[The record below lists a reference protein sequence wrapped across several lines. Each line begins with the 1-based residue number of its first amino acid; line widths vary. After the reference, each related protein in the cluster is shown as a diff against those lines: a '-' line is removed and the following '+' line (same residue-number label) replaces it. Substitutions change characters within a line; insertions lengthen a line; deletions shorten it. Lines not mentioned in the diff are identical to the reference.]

1 MFANLTYNV
10 WKKPTVSGICF
21 SSTAWRSTSESYLLI
36 IIVSMKSDLEERSEP
51 SLAPFTQNI
60 NSFSS
65 RSNQVLRS
73 THLIRKTSQQ
83 KRRLKTNEETV
94 EDVKDLL
101 WN

>member
-1 MFANLTYNV
+1 M
-10 WKKPTVSGICF
+10 SGRNPP
-21 SSTAWRSTSESYLLI
+21 SQESAYLQLHGAPPASPISLI

-101 WN
+101 